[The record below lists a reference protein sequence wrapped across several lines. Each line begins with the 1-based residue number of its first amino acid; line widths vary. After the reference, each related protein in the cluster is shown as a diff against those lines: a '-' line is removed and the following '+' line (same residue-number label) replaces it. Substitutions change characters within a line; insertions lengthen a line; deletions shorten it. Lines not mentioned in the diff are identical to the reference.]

1 MTQTTLSRVL
11 IIVSAAFLLS
21 TPALAQMDWMK
32 KGQDMLGG
40 VGKSGSKDSGSS
52 SSAGNSTGGGLS
64 LGDMGAGLKDALK
77 VGTETVV
84 GKLGKSD
91 GFNADPAIR
100 IPLPGGLKTVQT
112 TLDRLGMGSL
122 MNDLETKLNR
132 AAEVA
137 TPKAKDLFFKSI
149 SDMTLDDVKKIYNGP
164 KDSATKYFQG
174 KMTTPLGDAMRPIID
189 QSLSQVG
196 AVQSYDK
203 AMAQYKAIPFVPDV
217 KANLTNHVIEKGISG
232 IFYYLAKEEASIRQ
246 NPAKRTTDLLKK
258 VFGGS

>member
-1 MTQTTLSRVL
+1 MTKTALLHASIL
-11 IIVSAAFLLS
+11 SAAILLS

-40 VGKSGSKDSGSS
+40 LGKSDSKDSGSS
-52 SSAGNSTGGGLS
+52 SNSTSGLS

-100 IPLPGGLKTVQT
+100 IPLPDSLKTVQT

-149 SDMTLDDVKKIYNGP
+149 SEMTLDDVKNIYNGP
-164 KDSATKYFQG
+164 NDSATKYFQG
-174 KMTTPLGDAMRPIID
+174 KMTVPLGESMRPIID

-203 AMAQYKAIPFVPDV
+203 VISQYKAIPFVPDV

-246 NPAKRTTDLLKK
+246 NPMKRTTDLLKK

>member
-1 MTQTTLSRVL
+1 MARKT
-11 IIVSAAFLLS
+11 LLS
-21 TPALAQMDWMK
+21 TLIISAVYAFTTPATAQMDWMK

-40 VGKSGSKDSGSS
+40 FGKSESSSSGSS
-52 SSAGNSTGGGLS
+52 SSSSAGLS

-100 IPLPGGLKTVQT
+100 IPLPGSLQTVKT
-112 TLDRLGMGSL
+112 TLDRLGMGSML
-122 MNDLETKLNR
+122 NDLETKLNR
-132 AAEVA
+132 AAETA
-137 TPKAKDLFFKSI
+137 TPKAKELFVNAI
-149 SDMTLDDVKKIYNGP
+149 SEMTMDDVKKIFNGP
-164 KDSATKYFQG
+164 ADSATKYFQS
-174 KMTTPLGDAMRPIID
+174 KMTSPLTAAMRPVVD

-203 AMAQYKAIPFVPDV
+203 VMGQYKAIPFVPDV

-232 IFYYLAKEEASIRQ
+232 IFYYLAKEEAAIRQ
-246 NPAKRTTDLLKK
+246 NPMKRTTDLLKK